1 MKRIGVSQFRQTFI
15 TLREPV
21 EILKGVETIG
31 TFYPAGSEK
40 TLYPGGTVGSN
51 PVPPIHPAAEQR
63 TRTIPATVV
72 TPETIVSAAP
82 KQSVHQI
89 LAKVNTKTK

>member
-40 TLYPGGTVGSN
+40 TLSAEMR
-51 PVPPIHPAAEQR
+51 PPR
-63 TRTIPATVV
+63 TTLESAPTPPLVV
-72 TPETIVSAAP
+72 KAP
-82 KQSVHQI
+82 PKADPDRPRAIEGASPQLSVHQI